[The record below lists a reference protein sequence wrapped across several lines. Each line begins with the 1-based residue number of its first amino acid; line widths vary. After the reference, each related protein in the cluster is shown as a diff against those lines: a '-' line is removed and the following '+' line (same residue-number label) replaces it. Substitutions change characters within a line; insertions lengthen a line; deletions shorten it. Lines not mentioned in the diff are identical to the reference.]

1 MTESAE
7 KALALLRA
15 ALRGRMDDS
24 RAFASCDEALWCG
37 VYDLASK
44 QGVLALAWDAVGML
58 PEALRPPRELCLRWA
73 VNVARIEELYR
84 RQEAALA
91 RLAAFYR
98 DHGMPMMAL
107 KGYGLSRLYPVPEH
121 RPCGDIDIWLF
132 GRQPE
137 ADRLV
142 AGELGIP
149 VDSRK
154 EHHTTFRFGDIPVEN
169 HYDFVNT
176 QTHASNVGIERL
188 LKHHAEKPGEAI
200 RVNGVPVYLPSVA
213 FNALFLVRH
222 AGVHFAAAR
231 IGLRHLTDWYVFV
244 ARCHAEIDWPALYA
258 AARQARMTEFLNCL
272 NALCIDFLGLD
283 AGLFPR
289 FAHDAELECRVL
301 NEILTPEFS
310 QTPPSGVP
318 GIVWFKTRRW
328 WANRWKHRMVFDEH
342 LARAFLRSAWAHLK
356 RPQSII
362 AR

>member
-1 MTESAE
+1 MTEPAE
-7 KALALLRA
+7 KTLGLLRA
-15 ALRGRMDDS
+15 ALLGRMDDPES
-24 RAFASCDEALWCG
+24 FAGCDAALWRG
-37 VYDLASK
+37 VYDLASG
-44 QGVLALAWDAVGML
+44 QGVLALVWDAVRML
-58 PEALRPPRELCLRWA
+58 PESLRPPRELCLQWA
-73 VNVARIEELYR
+73 VNVERIEKRCR
-84 RQEAALA
+84 RQEAAVA

-98 DHGMPMMAL
+98 DHGMPMMVL

-149 VDSRK
+149 VDTHK

-176 QTHASNVGIERL
+176 QTHASNAGIERL
-188 LKHHAEKPGEAI
+188 LKGYAEKPGVAI
-200 RVNGVPVYLPSVA
+200 SVNGVPVYLPSVA

-231 IGLRHLTDWYVFV
+231 IGLRHIADWYVFV

-289 FAHDAELECRVL
+289 FAHDAELEYRVL

-310 QTPPSGVP
+310 QNPPSGLP

-328 WANRWKHRMVFDEH
+328 WANRWKHRMVFDES
-342 LARAFLRSAWAHLK
+342 LTGAFLRSAWAHLK
-356 RPQSII
+356 RPESIV
-362 AR
+362 AK

>member
-1 MTESAE
+1 MTQTAE
-7 KALALLRA
+7 KALCLLRA
-15 ALRGRMDDS
+15 ALRGRMDNP
-24 RAFASCDEALWCG
+24 RAFAACDEALWRG
-37 VYDLASK
+37 VYDLASS
-44 QGVLALAWDAVGML
+44 QGVLALVWDAVGML

-73 VNVARIEELYR
+73 VNVERIEQLYR

-98 DHGMPMMAL
+98 DHGMPVMVL
-107 KGYGLSRLYPVPEH
+107 KGCGLSRLYPVPEH

-137 ADRLV
+137 ADRLLT
-142 AGELGIP
+142 AELGIQ

-154 EHHTTFRFGDIPVEN
+154 EHHTTFRFEDIPVEN

-176 QTHASNVGIERL
+176 QSHASNAGIERL
-188 LKHHAEKPGEAI
+188 LKSHAEKPGEAI
-200 RVNGVPVYLPSVA
+200 RVNGVPVYTPSAA

-231 IGLRHLTDWYVFV
+231 IGLRHLADWYVFV

-258 AARQARMTEFLNCL
+258 AARQARMAEFLNCL

-289 FAHDAELECRVL
+289 FAHDAELEYRVL

-318 GIVWFKTRRW
+318 AIVWFKTRRW

-342 LARAFLRSAWAHLK
+342 LAGAFLRSAWAHLK
-356 RPQSII
+356 RPKSI
-362 AR
+362 AAK